1 MYVLFDIGGT
11 KTRVAVSR
19 DLSGIDAIEKFDTPS
34 LYAEGVAAI
43 GAAVRKL
50 VGEER
55 VLGAAGGIRGRL
67 MDGRA
72 GLLKDDV
79 LTDWQEK
86 PLARDLEHIVGV
98 SVMLENDA
106 ALAGLGE
113 THFGAG
119 RDYQIVAYHTVST
132 GVGGARIVNGEVDIY
147 RSGFEPGHQII
158 DFDRT
163 MCPECE
169 SGELEDI
176 VSGTAVERRFGK
188 KPYEIPQEDPLW
200 DQLARMLAHG
210 LKNTIVYWSPDVIVL
225 GGSMIVGDPRIPRE
239 AIVRH
244 TEELIDGLV
253 PLPPIVDAQF
263 RDEGGLY
270 GALALLKRQKGSV

>member
-19 DLSGIDAIEKFDTPS
+19 DLSNVDAIEKFDTPTS
-34 LYAEGVAAI
+34 YTEGVAAI
-43 GAAVRKL
+43 GAAAKKL
-50 VGEER
+50 VGSAQI
-55 VLGAAGGIRGRL
+55 LGAAGGIRGRL

-79 LTDWQEK
+79 LIDWQEK
-86 PLARDLEHIVGV
+86 PLKKDLEAMLGV
-98 SVMLENDA
+98 PVLLENDA

-113 THFGAG
+113 AHFGAG
-119 RDYQIVAYHTVST
+119 REYQIVGYHTVST
-132 GVGGARIVNGEVDIY
+132 GVGGARIVNGEIDLY
-147 RSGFEPGHQII
+147 RSGFEPGHQTV
-158 DFDRT
+158 DLDRT
-163 MCPECE
+163 ICPNCE
-169 SGELEDI
+169 SGELEDM

-188 KPYEIPQEDPLW
+188 KPYEIAQTDQIW
-200 DQLARMLAHG
+200 DELARILAHG

-225 GGSMIVGDPRIPRE
+225 GGSMIVGDPRIPLGSV
-239 AIVRH
+239 IRH

-270 GALALLKRQKGSV
+270 GALALLQGEK